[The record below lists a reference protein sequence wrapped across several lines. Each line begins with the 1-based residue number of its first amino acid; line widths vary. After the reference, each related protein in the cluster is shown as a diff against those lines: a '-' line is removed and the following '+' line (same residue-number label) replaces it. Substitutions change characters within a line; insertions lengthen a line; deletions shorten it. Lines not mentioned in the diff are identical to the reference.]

1 MNEPILQR
9 MRSWWPARRRARS
22 ERIERPRPAAATPGA
37 RVVCV
42 TSGKGGTGK
51 SLVSTNL
58 AIAVARRLERVA
70 LVDADLGLANDHLL
84 LGVHPEGHLLHLL
97 EADRDVADLLTP
109 TPYGFR
115 LLSGGSGVHELAAL
129 APRELFRLI
138 RKLERLRKASDFVI
152 VDTSAGIGPQT
163 LLFLYASREIVLV
176 VTPDLSS
183 MTDGYAIIKTLLHR
197 STDFRIRVL
206 VNRVRSHDQ
215 ARRVFDKIRHV
226 CDRFLAT
233 EGAAPSIEWIGFLR
247 EDALV
252 SSAAMLR
259 RPVFDVHPDAPVSRG
274 MAVIAERLLD
284 SDTPS
289 LELPFAIRRV
299 LADATPDTSPSER
312 RRPGRQRHRGSQA
325 PRSSAIE
332 RNFDR

>member
-9 MRSWWPARRRARS
+9 MRSWWPARRRSRS
-22 ERIERPRPAAATPGA
+22 ERIERPRLATPPSGA
-37 RVVCV
+37 RVVCI

-58 AIAVARRLERVA
+58 AIAAARRHDRVA

-84 LGVHPEGHLLHLL
+84 LGVNPRGHLLHLL
-97 EADRDVADLLTP
+97 EADRDVSDLLTP
-109 TPYGFR
+109 TPYGFQ

-129 APRELFRLI
+129 APGELFRLI
-138 RKLERLRKASDFVI
+138 RKLERMRKSSDFVI

-163 LLFLYASREIVLV
+163 LMFLYACREIVLV

-197 STDFRIRVL
+197 SPDFRIRVL

-226 CDRFLAT
+226 CDRFLST
-233 EGAAPSIEWIGFLR
+233 ETERPSIEWIGFLR
-247 EDALV
+247 EDPLV

-259 RPVFDVHPDAPVSRG
+259 RPVLDVHPDAPVSRG
-274 MAVIAERLLD
+274 LSVIADRLLD
-284 SDTPS
+284 SGTPS

-299 LADATPDTSPSER
+299 LEDAMPDRSTEGIRHAAR
-312 RRPGRQRHRGSQA
+312 RHPRRT
-325 PRSSAIE
+325 RSSLTSALE
-332 RNFDR
+332 RNTDR